1 MMKSGGVSKYYLEE
15 QNITRL
21 LLVSLEL
28 GKMQLLKGTL
38 LFLNCECTCIYFFM
52 QSNLKILWRLA
63 QRIEC
68 GDVPESFKNSQRIVH
83 GDVPEPLKNCA
94 KFEGVK
100 CSYGRVDIMRS
111 FRAKSY
117 WSEMFIND

>member
-1 MMKSGGVSKYYLEE
+1 MLTPPTKYEVAESEYEVSEGKYEARD
-15 QNITRL
+15 NMAVI
-21 LLVSLEL
+21 L
-28 GKMQLLKGTL
+28 GQDD
-38 LFLNCECTCIYFFM
+38 EIRRCI
-52 QSNLKILWRLA
+52 QILSR
-63 QRIEC
+63 RTKHNPVVV
-68 GDVPESFKNSQRIVH
+68 G
-83 GDVPEPLKNCA
+83 A